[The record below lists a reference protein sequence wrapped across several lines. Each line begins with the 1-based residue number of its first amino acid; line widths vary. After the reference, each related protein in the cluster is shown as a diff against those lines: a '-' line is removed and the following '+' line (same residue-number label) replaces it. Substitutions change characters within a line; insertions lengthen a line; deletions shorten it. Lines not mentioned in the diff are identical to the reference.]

1 MSKLDSPIFMHG
13 PPPAP
18 TIAPIPFIQ
27 NSNKKLAL
35 HHPPKPNRS
44 LLLLCTEVRMRAG
57 LVQTRESESRENCG
71 SAEQKLIIERS
82 CLLLTL
88 RQTEK
93 MLENRRDDA
102 SSVQWRVI
110 FPYMLIYTSLCLSM
124 VLSAIST
131 AILP

>member
-27 NSNKKLAL
+27 NSNKKLASSQT
-35 HHPPKPNRS
+35 KQK
-44 LLLLCTEVRMRAG
+44 LLLCTELRMRAG